1 MPLPPHSVTVVVPVR
16 DRPDLLAKLT
26 RSLASARKA
35 ARSEIQGEV
44 ACIVVNDRSKVAPSL
59 PGDLPGQVI
68 ASAGP
73 GPGTARNTGAQAAT
87 SPWLLFTDSDCAVEP
102 DWLLAAARH
111 LRDPTKHVVQGD
123 PTRYSRSTV
132 YGARE
137 EALYRHMF
145 ATYVA
150 ADRLRTKMLDSRN
163 LLVRRD
169 ALLGVGGFDT
179 SGLDAMAE
187 SRTLAARFR
196 AAGTEL
202 HYAED
207 MVVRHEAPAS
217 LDHEMAAKFRHGR
230 GRVGVWGRRPPEEAA
245 MAWRYFAEPLGKG
258 LDPGYV
264 FPVHIAFLAGYSH
277 ETCAGP
283 TDLPTR
289 VLRLVPE
296 AARHSAAI
304 EAGFRWLR
312 RSGR

>member
-1 MPLPPHSVTVVVPVR
+1 MTLSANAVTVVVPVR
-16 DRPDLLAKLT
+16 DRPDLLAKLA
-26 RSLASARKA
+26 RSLVSARKD
-35 ARSEIQGEV
+35 ARTEVQGQV
-44 ACIVVNDRSKVAPSL
+44 VCIVVDDRSKVAPSL
-59 PGDLPGQVI
+59 PGDLPGRVI

-73 GPGTARNTGAQAAT
+73 GPGTARNTGARAAS
-87 SPWLLFTDSDCAVEP
+87 SPWLLFTDSDCTVEP

-111 LRDPTKHVVQGD
+111 LRDPAKRVVQGD

-137 EALYRHMF
+137 EALYHHMF
-145 ATYVA
+145 ATYITV
-150 ADRLRTKMLDSRN
+150 DRLHTEMLDSRN

-169 ALLGVGGFDT
+169 ALLEVGGFDT
-179 SGLDAMAE
+179 LGLDAMAE

-196 AAGTEL
+196 AAGTPL

-207 MVVRHEAPAS
+207 MVVRHAAPAS
-217 LDHEMAAKFRHGR
+217 LDYEMAAKFRHGR
-230 GRVGVWGRRPPEEAA
+230 GRVGVWGRRPPEEAT
-245 MAWRYFAEPLGKG
+245 MAWRYFVEPLGKG
-258 LDPGYV
+258 MEPGYV

-277 ETCAGP
+277 ETCSGP

-304 EAGFRWLR
+304 DSGFRWLR
-312 RSGR
+312 RTVR